1 MRLRTAL
8 TLFCLLYTMERG
20 EGLMFLSDLPEWQK
34 KLLFNRLTDKLVDL
48 LLRYLNATKGGD
60 D

>member
-8 TLFCLLYTMERG
+8 AGFCLLYIMERG
-20 EGLMFLSDLPEWQK
+20 EGLMFFSNLPKWQR
-34 KLLFNRLTDKLVDL
+34 KLLLNRLTDKLVDL

>member
-8 TLFCLLYTMERG
+8 TFFCLLYTMERG
-20 EGLMFLSDLPEWQK
+20 EGLMFLSNLPEWQK

>member
-1 MRLRTAL
+1 VRIRVAL
-8 TLFCLLYTMERG
+8 AGFCLLHIMERG
-20 EGLMFLSDLPEWQK
+20 EGLMFFSNLPGWQK

-60 D
+60 

>member
-1 MRLRTAL
+1 MKLRIAL
-8 TLFCLLYTMERG
+8 TLFCLLYMMERG
-20 EGLMFLSDLPEWQK
+20 EGLMFLSGLPEWQK